1 MSGAMFYICM
11 GLLLRY
17 RNAFNVNTFV
27 FSLVMS
33 LSYFHH
39 YTSSLSLYKCSFNNL
54 IAGLAIRFAF
64 YKGFILVNNLKWYYE
79 TWRFFSACFFFQ
91 NDSYFSE
98 VLSVLSDFAFTC
110 FRPRETCDVGE
121 KFLFA
126 DVITNI
132 CFEYSKTTT
141 KTHDDQV
148 TFVYQ
153 DLFFMNILFTKVCCC
168 CCCWEI
174 FDTAGQPVVHFLF
187 LKFTPDIIFQAS

>member
-1 MSGAMFYICM
+1 M

-79 TWRFFSACFFFQ
+79 TWRFFCLYFFFRMTVIFLK
-91 NDSYFSE
+91 YFRFCLILHLHAFVHARHVTWGKSFCLLTSSQIF
-98 VLSVLSDFAFTC
+98 VLSIAKQQQKHMMIRLH
-110 FRPRETCDVGE
+110 
-121 KFLFA
+121 LF
-126 DVITNI
+126 IRI
-132 CFEYSKTTT
+132 CF
-141 KTHDDQV
+141 
-148 TFVYQ
+148 
-153 DLFFMNILFTKVCCC
+153 L
-168 CCCWEI
+168 
-174 FDTAGQPVVHFLF
+174 
-187 LKFTPDIIFQAS
+187 